1 MEHFPFVKGGAI
13 SKGYIQGPVAAARS
27 GANTMAIATKH
38 ILIADD
44 DLLVQ
49 KTLKFSLEEAGYTVG
64 LAKNGQEA
72 LRYIEAC
79 TPSVVLLD
87 VFMPDSD
94 GLEALLTVKKQF
106 PDIKV
111 IVMSGGGMK
120 GHYEFLSMAK
130 KFGADHVLRKP
141 IHARDL
147 LATLDMSGPV
157 SET

>member
-1 MEHFPFVKGGAI
+1 MV
-13 SKGYIQGPVAAARS
+13 
-27 GANTMAIATKH
+27 IATKH

-49 KTLKFSLEEAGYTVG
+49 KTLNFSLEEAGYTVG

-72 LRYIEAC
+72 LRYIEARS
-79 TPSVVLLD
+79 PSAVLLD
-87 VFMPDSD
+87 VFMPESD

-106 PDIKV
+106 PDVKV
-111 IVMSGGGMK
+111 IVMSGGGIK

-130 KFGADHVLRKP
+130 KFGADDVLRKP

-147 LATLDMSGPV
+147 MAMLEAPGPAAETL
-157 SET
+157 

>member
-1 MEHFPFVKGGAI
+1 MV
-13 SKGYIQGPVAAARS
+13 
-27 GANTMAIATKH
+27 IATKH

-49 KTLKFSLEEAGYTVG
+49 KTLKFSLEESGYTVG

-72 LRYIEAC
+72 IRYIEAH

-94 GLEALLTVKKQF
+94 GLEALINVKKKF
-106 PDIKV
+106 PAVRV

-130 KFGADHVLRKP
+130 KFGADDVLRKP

-147 LATLDMSGPV
+147 IAKLELLGPPT
-157 SET
+157 EP